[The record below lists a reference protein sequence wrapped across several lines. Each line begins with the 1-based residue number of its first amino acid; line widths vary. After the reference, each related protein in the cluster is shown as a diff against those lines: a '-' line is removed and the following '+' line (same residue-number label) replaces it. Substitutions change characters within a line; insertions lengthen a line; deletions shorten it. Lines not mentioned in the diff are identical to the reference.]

1 MELHLPSWSALVG
14 KKCRDARGRGFEPG
28 WTELCLYY
36 PPLSQGVK
44 GEVHWFPVEVFLS
57 PLSLLRPCSSGMG
70 LDSPR
75 WGPWGVCRPSD
86 FGGIDPKHGAVEVPP
101 RSLFPFPAFGLA
113 NWSREAVHFVRVS
126 RDVYG
131 DFQSLHV
138 RLKFV
143 PMFREDRLEQVWNLV
158 GRSFTVGEFQEGEVV
173 FRTGR
178 VARADTEGR

>member
-1 MELHLPSWSALVG
+1 M
-14 KKCRDARGRGFEPG
+14 
-28 WTELCLYY
+28 
-36 PPLSQGVK
+36 
-44 GEVHWFPVEVFLS
+44 
-57 PLSLLRPCSSGMG
+57 
-70 LDSPR
+70 
-75 WGPWGVCRPSD
+75 
-86 FGGIDPKHGAVEVPP
+86 
-101 RSLFPFPAFGLA
+101 
-113 NWSREAVHFVRVS
+113 HFVRVS